1 MILCITFLDEVIL
14 LQALDEGCV
23 TLKIIKMLIAGP
35 PAVGKTSFKH
45 LLFNWEPPIHHH
57 STPIADQPIR
67 AIDRVAGLDNKKR
80 WEVITTKGLMQMLAA
95 DIQACAI
102 SKEFL
107 PAFQVE
113 SPNAMSSGLHQS
125 PNTMT
130 YSTQPMES
138 SVSPQILLDTK
149 EMPSSFPRV
158 LSKANITKTSS
169 QSPNREYEIDKSRD
183 TTVIVNA
190 VQEVPSFKTKIADLQ
205 RITSESKLGLVQTDP
220 GNSTSIAELGQ
231 SSDDVRAEAINNAD
245 TKEKSVLQLS
255 QDILKEMRGNTSQQL
270 SHSTWIYVLDSGGQP
285 QFADVSRAFVR
296 GNTINIIV
304 HKLTDR
310 LSSRPVFQYSV
321 NGKPLTQ
328 PKELRMTNLQLITTH
343 VRSISSARLA
353 AVHGCDPMPLFIII
367 GTYEDKM
374 GGLWWL
380 FQESLKQKNIKLI
393 SALKQYKDQLIFF
406 NEAEQQLIFPVN
418 NMCLQ
423 NREELSMRL
432 RAYVTGHHK
441 AVIEKEVPIRWY
453 ILESNIKEEGDKQH
467 HGIVLRSYYEE
478 IGKKLG
484 MDEVQIMRA
493 ISFLKSLSVFLHF
506 ETCPDIIFTN
516 PQYFLN
522 VLSSIISISFVDFP
536 QKLLNKGKILPPD
549 AHRKLQKEG
558 LFTDDLLDLI
568 NIPFSPLFK
577 KVDLL
582 CLLCHLCIIARVQRD
597 NLTYY
602 FMPCALCPKQLT
614 YQEKKKYCKTCEPLL
629 LMFQCGVVPQ
639 V

>member
-1 MILCITFLDEVIL
+1 MTFLDEAIL

-23 TLKIIKMLIAGP
+23 TLKIIKMLITGP

-45 LLFNWEPPIHHH
+45 LLFNWEPPILHH

-80 WEVITTKGLMQMLAA
+80 WEVITTKDLMQMLAA
-95 DIQACAI
+95 DIQARAI

-107 PAFQVE
+107 PTFKVE
-113 SPNAMSSGLHQS
+113 SPKAMSSGLRQL
-125 PNTMT
+125 PDTMT

-138 SVSPQILLDTK
+138 SVFPQIVLDTE
-149 EMPSSFPRV
+149 EMPSSFPHV
-158 LSKANITKTSS
+158 LSKTNITTTS
-169 QSPNREYEIDKSRD
+169 QPPNREYEIDKSRD

-190 VQEVPSFKTKIADLQ
+190 VQEVPSFKTKIADLHG
-205 RITSESKLGLVQTDP
+205 TSSEAKLGLVQTDP
-220 GNSTSIAELGQ
+220 DNSTSITELGQ
-231 SSDDVRAEAINNAD
+231 SSDDFRPDAINNVD
-245 TKEKSVLQLS
+245 IKEKSVLQLS
-255 QDILKEMRGNTSQQL
+255 QDILKEMQGNTSQQL

-353 AVHGCDPMPLFIII
+353 AVHGSDPMPLFIII

-374 GGLWWL
+374 GGLRWL

-432 RAYVTGHHK
+432 RAYITGHHK
-441 AVIEKEVPIRWY
+441 AVIEKEVPICWY
-453 ILESNIKEEGDKQH
+453 VLESNIKEEGDKQQ
-467 HGIVLRSYYEE
+467 HGIVSRSYYEE

-484 MDEVQIMRA
+484 MNEVQIMRA
-493 ISFLKSLSVFLHF
+493 ICFLKSLSVFLHF

-568 NIPFSPLFK
+568 SIPFSPLFK

-582 CLLCHLCIIARVQRD
+582 CLLSHLCIVARVQRD

-602 FMPCALCPKQLT
+602 FMPCALRPKQLT
-614 YQEKKKYCKTCEPLL
+614 YQERKKYCKTCEPLL
-629 LMFQCGVVPQ
+629 LSFQCGVVPQ